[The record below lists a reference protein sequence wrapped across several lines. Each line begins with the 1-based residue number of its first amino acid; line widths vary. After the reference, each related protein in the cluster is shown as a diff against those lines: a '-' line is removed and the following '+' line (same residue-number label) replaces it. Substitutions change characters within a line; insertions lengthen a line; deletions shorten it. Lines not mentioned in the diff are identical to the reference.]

1 MPPTASRNGTAKTVL
16 LRRAI
21 WRAIHAASATTA
33 PMPPDAMF
41 HRSAAKAIRATPC
54 RNRHGVAFVSK
65 AAPFIPPL
73 CRSAAVTASAR
84 PPCYSGRS
92 RERPQRRPVNSK
104 EKSRGNFSAPLRR
117 AVNAVSA
124 AAKACSGGVP
134 PIGDKNRR
142 AAPGRPDT
150 DLLPYQSRP
159 CPHICAAPQ
168 KQLISQ
174 ASAAAARRND
184 FHTVS
189 AASSGHRHCRQPVN
203 DGAIKGRINTAAAPA
218 RFWCHSRVGQV
229 VSSTSPR
236 RKHK

>member
-1 MPPTASRNGTAKTVL
+1 MPKPA
-16 LRRAI
+16 RRCFCFKGGP
-21 WRAIHAASATTA
+21 IHT
-33 PMPPDAMF
+33 
-41 HRSAAKAIRATPC
+41 
-54 RNRHGVAFVSK
+54 
-65 AAPFIPPL
+65 PL
-73 CRSAAVTASAR
+73 CRPAAVTASAR

-150 DLLPYQSRP
+150 DCRTKAGPV
-159 CPHICAAPQ
+159 HICVTPP
-168 KQLISQ
+168 KQLINQ

-218 RFWCHSRVGQV
+218 RF
-229 VSSTSPR
+229 
-236 RKHK
+236 

>member
-16 LRRAI
+16 FGAPSMPLQRQPRLCPLTRCSTDRQQKPYEQRRAETARRCFCFKGSPIYTPCAAPPPLRLRRGLHVIPA
-21 WRAIHAASATTA
+21 AAASA
-33 PMPPDAMF
+33 
-41 HRSAAKAIRATPC
+41 
-54 RNRHGVAFVSK
+54 
-65 AAPFIPPL
+65 
-73 CRSAAVTASAR
+73 
-84 PPCYSGRS
+84 
-92 RERPQRRPVNSK
+92 QRRPVNSK